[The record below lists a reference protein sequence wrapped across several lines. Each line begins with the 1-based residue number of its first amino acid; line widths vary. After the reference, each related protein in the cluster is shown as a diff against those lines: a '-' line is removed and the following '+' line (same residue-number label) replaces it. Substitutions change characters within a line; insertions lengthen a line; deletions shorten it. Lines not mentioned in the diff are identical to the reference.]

1 MEIFNSKNIVY
12 GIGSVLDLFPLRQP
26 ERYIFYKPAS
36 SVTEALYQDCMKVNL
51 DLQRAFLNERTKFK
65 SAETIS

>member
-1 MEIFNSKNIVY
+1 MKIFKSKNIVY

-26 ERYIFYKPAS
+26 ERYKFYKPAS

-65 SAETIS
+65 STEAIS